1 MRAAICA
8 GMYPRVVS
16 IRRKGRGGARA
27 VFETIE
33 DGAVDLHPGSV
44 NARYGLRFPHDWLA
58 YGEKVKTE
66 KVYVRDST
74 CVPAV
79 ALLLFGGPLEIEGAE
94 GEEEADDDSVNGDS
108 VTNGGDSVNN
118 GGVVKVL
125 RGAYAFNADRRT
137 LDLVRRLRD
146 ALDDVLRAKIERP
159 RDERVGERG
168 RWLARAVSALVADE
182 EREREREAA
191 SAAVRANGRFDD
203 ETSSRR
209 GGGHSFFFA
218 GAAGGFDARGTRR
231 RRARGGLGVS
241 SRVRRRVREQAAV
254 LPVRGAEAA
263 GVGEGRGARREG
275 GGGSGWSYNS

>member
-44 NARYGLRFPHDWLA
+44 NARHGLRFPHDWLA

-79 ALLLFGGPLEIEGAE
+79 ALLLFGGPLEIEGAIA
-94 GEEEADDDSVNGDS
+94 EEEADDDSIIGDS
-108 VTNGGDSVNN
+108 VTNGDSVN

-137 LDLVRRLRD
+137 LDLVRRLRY

-168 RWLARAVSALVADE
+168 RWLARAISALVADE
-182 EREREREAA
+182 EREREREREAA

-209 GGGHSFFFA
+209 GGGHSFHHSRHPPGGA
-218 GAAGGFDARGTRR
+218 GVSTREGPGAG
-231 RRARGGLGVS
+231 ARGGDWACPRGCGVVFAS
-241 SRVRRRVREQAAV
+241 KPRCFRC
-254 LPVRGAEAA
+254 
-263 GVGEGRGARREG
+263 GEPRPPG
-275 GGGSGWSYNS
+275 